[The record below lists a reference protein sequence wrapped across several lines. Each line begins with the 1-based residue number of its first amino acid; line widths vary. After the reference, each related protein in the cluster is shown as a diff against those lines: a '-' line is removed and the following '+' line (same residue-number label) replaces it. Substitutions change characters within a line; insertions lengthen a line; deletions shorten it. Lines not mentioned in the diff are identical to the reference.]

1 METTRILLIAISMV
15 FTIGFVSP
23 AFAILVQF
31 DHTVPPDDW
40 YYVEHGAVMTVD
52 ASVDPP
58 FTDPNTFPANTIQT
72 VSVRISATG
81 GDFIDVILTETSAT
95 SGFFTFPTYIMF
107 TSGANNQN
115 TPALHVDVN
124 DRVTTVF
131 QNPPPGLIPIEEDVG
146 IKATDEG
153 YPPPANPNQPNKS
166 VKLTG
171 TDSDVDGIVDSW
183 ETTNGLVI
191 PYNGITYTYP
201 CNSSIQ
207 NDCPVVGK
215 KDIYVEIDWM
225 RRHAPDQNAFSDV
238 INAFQTQNI
247 NLHIQTNEEVPL
259 HRLSTS
265 APAPGGAGGTQFDT
279 IKNAFFGT
287 SADRTNG
294 NFLTAKRQ
302 VFHYAL
308 FAHNSATGVSGT
320 GEIPGNDIMISLG
333 NWAGGV
339 GSRDQQAG
347 TFMHE
352 LGHNLKLFHG
362 GNDNQNC
369 KPNYLSVMSFSRQFS
384 DYVAGRPLTF
394 SWGINNVQLTES
406 SLTESTGIGTANAG
420 QVTVF
425 GGIPVRTAIIGSG
438 IDWDRDT
445 VVEGAIPGTFD
456 LNNFGV
462 ASGCDGVGSDYND
475 WNDWGSLVY
484 NIKTPTSFGD
494 GAPSPAGKPPG
505 SPFIVKPADEVTEA
519 GSVRTDYVVSAQ
531 AQPDLKFVEYEQDS
545 SMYLTAMEEQKGE
558 PASKDESCECEGL
571 TELLEN
577 DTMNQIKTYNNPEPS
592 EIPEEMTIENSREFR
607 ALHVSTIDAAIDN
620 LEPCYFKT
628 TKYDSLEC
636 SGDAAYAKESLRN
649 SLMTV
654 SNHIKNG
661 EDYAAIIEIQKVQ
674 DEARNLIKNPFA
686 LQSISAQID
695 RASSSLKVVS
705 EAPKWD
711 RPTLKELKDEI
722 KAQSTAIK
730 NAEDLL
736 KLIQGLFGLEI
747 IPTWII
753 ALVIG
758 FAIAV
763 GVFIA
768 LTVMYRGRWN
778 RALGGGRTRGQGTEG
793 LGSSAEQKT

>member
-23 AFAILVQF
+23 AFAMLVQF

-40 YYVEHGAVMTVD
+40 YYVDHGAVITID
-52 ASVDPP
+52 STIDSQY
-58 FTDPNTFPANTIQT
+58 TDPNTAPANTIQAVT
-72 VSVRISATG
+72 VRISATG
-81 GDFIDVILTETSAT
+81 GDFIDVTLTETSAT

-115 TPALHVDVN
+115 TPALHVDAN
-124 DRVTTVF
+124 DHVTTVV
-131 QNPPPGLIPIEEDVG
+131 QSPPAGIIPIEEDVL
-146 IKATDEG
+146 IKATNEG
-153 YPPPANPNQPNKS
+153 YPPATNPNQPNKS

-171 TDSDVDGIVDSW
+171 TDSDADGIVDSW
-183 ETTNGLVI
+183 ETSSGLNI

-201 CNSSIQ
+201 CNSSIP

-225 RRHAPDQNAFSDV
+225 RRHAPDQNALSDV
-238 INAFQTQNI
+238 INAFQAQNI
-247 NLHIQTNEEVPL
+247 NLHIQTNEEVPI

-265 APAPGGAGGTQFDT
+265 APAAGGAGGTEFDT
-279 IKNAFFGT
+279 IKNSFFGT
-287 SADRTNG
+287 TQDRTNG
-294 NFLTAKRQ
+294 NYLTAKRQ

-308 FAHNSATGVSGT
+308 FVHNQPSGASGT
-320 GEIPGNDIMISLG
+320 AEIPGNDMMISLG
-333 NWAGGV
+333 NWAGGI
-339 GSRDQQAG
+339 GSRDQQTG

-352 LGHNLKLFHG
+352 LGHNLKLYHG
-362 GNDNQNC
+362 GNDNTNC
-369 KPNYLSVMSFSRQFS
+369 KPNYLSVMSYSRQFS

-394 SWGINNVQLTES
+394 SWGTNNVLLNED
-406 SLTESTGIGTANAG
+406 SLTESTGVGTSNAG

-425 GGIPVRTAIIGSG
+425 GGTPVMTATVGGG

-445 VVEGAIPGTFD
+445 VVEGAISGTWD
-456 LNNFGV
+456 LNNFGGE
-462 ASGCDGVGSDYND
+462 SGCNGVGSSYND
-475 WNDWGSLVY
+475 WNDWGNLVY
-484 NIKTPTSFGD
+484 NIKQATSFGD
-494 GAPSPAGKPPG
+494 GASSPEEGEPPG
-505 SPFIVKPADEVTEA
+505 SPFIVKPADEVTEE
-519 GSVRTDYVVSAQ
+519 GSVPLDYIVS

-558 PASKDESCECEGL
+558 PASEDESCECEGL

-577 DTMNQIKTYNNPEPS
+577 DTMNQIKTYYDPPEDS
-592 EIPEEMTIENSREFR
+592 EIPEDMTIENSREFR
-607 ALHVSTIDAAIDN
+607 ALHVGTINDAIQK
-620 LEPCYFKT
+620 LEECDFKT
-628 TKYDSLEC
+628 SDSKSLEC
-636 SGDAAYAKESLRN
+636 SGDADAAKQSLN
-649 SLMTV
+649 DHLMIV
-654 SNHIKNG
+654 SKHIKNG
-661 EDYAAIIEIQKVQ
+661 EDYAAIVEIQKVQ

-711 RPTLKELKDEI
+711 RPSLKELKDEI

-736 KLIQGLFGLEI
+736 NLIQGLFG

-753 ALVIG
+753 ALAIG
-758 FAIAV
+758 LAIAV

-778 RALGGGRTRGQGTEG
+778 RVLGGGRTRGQGTEG
-793 LGSSAEQKT
+793 PGSSAEQKT